1 VKVDS
6 IRWVRNNCILL
17 GCFQLIEGREENY
30 LVQVIRSPDGK
41 ISDGSTN
48 LVALSFS
55 DLFPCSM
62 DDLVPVG
69 VGPHLLFSY
78 IDQCKLAVTANRKSI
93 DEHIVLLD
101 WSSGDDKSAVS
112 VVDIDR
118 ETFLPR
124 IGLQEN
130 NDDNTV
136 MGLCIDRV
144 SIEGTVN
151 VRSGDDE
158 LKELQPYFV
167 LVCLTL
173 EGKLVMF
180 NVAR

>member
-1 VKVDS
+1 
-6 IRWVRNNCILL
+6 
-17 GCFQLIEGREENY
+17 
-30 LVQVIRSPDGK
+30 
-41 ISDGSTN
+41 
-48 LVALSFS
+48 
-55 DLFPCSM
+55 M